1 MLIMKLYGDLI
12 SPFVRMSLVTAH
24 EVGLAGKIERVV
36 TRVDPTSVNAAL
48 AAVSPIAKVP
58 VLVTDHNHPIYDS
71 RVIMEYL
78 CHVSG
83 NKTLIPDDG
92 VKRFRVL
99 TLTALGQAIAEAGV
113 AQRYETAVRPQ
124 GLQWRE
130 WMERQGLRVQAEF
143 DDLENTWQKDLGE
156 ITGGTI
162 AVAVALAYLD
172 FRIPDW
178 TWRQGRP
185 KLTAFHEAFSQRPSM
200 QATVL
205 TAS

>member
-1 MLIMKLYGDLI
+1 MMQLHGDLI
-12 SPFVRMSLVTAH
+12 SPFFRMCLVTAH
-24 EVGLAGKIERVV
+24 EVGFGANGRHVEARVN
-36 TRVDPTSVNAAL
+36 PTSVNAEL
-48 AAVSPIAKVP
+48 TVLSPVGKVP

-99 TLTALGQAIAEAGV
+99 TLEALGQAIAEAGV
-113 AQRYETAVRPQ
+113 AFRYETVVRPQ

-130 WMERQGLRVQAEF
+130 WLDRHDLRVKAEF
-143 DDLENTWQKDLGE
+143 DDLESAWSRDLAE
-156 ITGGTI
+156 ISAGSI
-162 AVAVALAYLD
+162 AVAVALSYLD

-178 TWRQGRP
+178 QWRKDRP
-185 KLTAFHEAFSQRPSM
+185 KLKAFHDAFSARPSM

-205 TAS
+205 KPA

>member
-1 MLIMKLYGDLI
+1 MKLHGDLI
-12 SPFVRMSLVTAH
+12 SPFFRMCLVTAH
-24 EVGLAGKIERVV
+24 EVGLGTKVQRAEARVN
-36 TRVDPTSVNAAL
+36 PTSVNAELTAL
-48 AAVSPIAKVP
+48 SPVGKVP

-99 TLTALGQAIAEAGV
+99 TLAALGQAIAEAGV
-113 AQRYETAVRPQ
+113 AYRYETAVRPQ

-130 WMERQGLRVQAEF
+130 WLDRQGLRVKAEF
-143 DDLENTWQKDLGE
+143 DDLEKSWSKDLAE
-156 ITGGTI
+156 ITAGSLT
-162 AVAVALAYLD
+162 VAVALSYVD

-178 TWRQGRP
+178 QWRKDRP
-185 KLTAFHEAFSQRPSM
+185 KLQAFHESFSARPSM

-205 TAS
+205 KPA

>member
-1 MLIMKLYGDLI
+1 MKLYGDLI
-12 SPFVRMSLVTAH
+12 SPFFRMCLVTAH
-24 EVGLAGKIERVV
+24 EVGLAGKVQPVEAKVN
-36 TRVDPTSVNAAL
+36 PTAVNSDLTAL
-48 AAVSPIAKVP
+48 SPVGKVP

-99 TLTALGQAIAEAGV
+99 TLTALGQAIGDAGV

-130 WMERQGLRVQAEF
+130 WMVRQGLRVNAEC
-143 DDLENTWQKDLGE
+143 DDLENTWEKDLRE
-156 ITGGTI
+156 ITAGTI

-172 FRIPDW
+172 FRLPDW
-178 TWRQGRP
+178 QWRKDRP
-185 KLTAFHEAFSQRPSM
+185 KLAAFHETFSARPSM
-200 QATVL
+200 QATAL
-205 TAS
+205 KAS

>member
-1 MLIMKLYGDLI
+1 MKLHGDLI
-12 SPFVRMSLVTAH
+12 SPFFRMCLVTAH
-24 EVGLAGKIERVV
+24 EVGLAAKVQPVEAKVN
-36 TRVDPTSVNAAL
+36 PTTVNAGL
-48 AAVSPIAKVP
+48 TVLSPVGKVP

-99 TLTALGQAIAEAGV
+99 TLAALGQAIAEAGV
-113 AQRYETAVRPQ
+113 AWRYETAVRPQ

-130 WMERQGLRVQAEF
+130 WMERQKLRVGAEF
-143 DDLENTWQKDLGE
+143 DDLEKTWTKDLAEVTAGSL
-156 ITGGTI
+156 
-162 AVAVALAYLD
+162 AVAVALSYLD

-178 TWRQGRP
+178 NWRKDRP
-185 KLTAFHEAFSQRPSM
+185 GLEAFQEAFSKRPSM
-200 QATVL
+200 QATAL
-205 TAS
+205 KPA

>member
-1 MLIMKLYGDLI
+1 MKLHGDLI
-12 SPFVRMSLVTAH
+12 SPFFRMCLVTAH
-24 EVGLAGKIERVV
+24 EVGLGTKVQPVQARVN
-36 TRVDPTSVNAAL
+36 PASVNAELTAL
-48 AAVSPIAKVP
+48 SPVGKVP

-99 TLTALGQAIAEAGV
+99 TLAALGQAIAEAGV
-113 AQRYETAVRPQ
+113 AFRYETAVRPQ
-124 GLQWRE
+124 GLQWHE
-130 WMERQGLRVQAEF
+130 WLDRQGLRVKAEF
-143 DDLENTWQKDLGE
+143 DDLERSWSKDLVEVTAGSLS
-156 ITGGTI
+156 
-162 AVAVALAYLD
+162 VAVALSYLD

-178 TWRQGRP
+178 QWRKDRP
-185 KLTAFHEAFSQRPSM
+185 KLQAFHETFSARASM

-205 TAS
+205 KPA

>member
-1 MLIMKLYGDLI
+1 MLTMKLLGDLI
-12 SPFVRMSLVTAH
+12 SPFVRMCLVTAH
-24 EVGLAGKIERVV
+24 EVGLAGKIERVEAKV
-36 TRVDPTSVNAAL
+36 APTSVNADL
-48 AAVSPIAKVP
+48 TRLSPIGKVP

-71 RVIMEYL
+71 RVIIEYL

-99 TLTALGQAIAEAGV
+99 TLTALGQAVAEAGV

-130 WMERQGLRVQAEF
+130 WMDRQALRVKSEF
-143 DDLENTWQKDLGE
+143 DDLETTWEKDLQE
-156 ITGGTI
+156 ITAGSI

-178 TWRQGRP
+178 QWREGRP
-185 KLTAFHEAFSQRPSM
+185 RLKAFHEAFSARPSM
-200 QATVL
+200 QATAL
-205 TAS
+205 KPA

>member
-1 MLIMKLYGDLI
+1 MKLHGDLI
-12 SPFVRMSLVTAH
+12 SPFFRMCLVTAH
-24 EVGLAGKIERVV
+24 EVGLGTKVEPVQ
-36 TRVDPTSVNAAL
+36 TRVDPTTVNPAL
-48 AAVSPIAKVP
+48 TALSPVGKVP

-71 RVIMEYL
+71 RVIIEYL

-113 AQRYETAVRPQ
+113 AYRYETAVRPQ

-130 WMERQGLRVQAEF
+130 WLTRQGHRVTAEF
-143 DDLENTWQKDLGE
+143 DDLEKTWTKDLAE
-156 ITGGTI
+156 ITAGSI
-162 AVAVALAYLD
+162 AVAVALSYLD

-178 TWRQGRP
+178 QWRKDRP
-185 KLTAFHEAFSQRPSM
+185 KLQAFHEAFSARPSM
-200 QATVL
+200 QATAL
-205 TAS
+205 KAA

>member
-12 SPFVRMSLVTAH
+12 SPFVRMCLVTAH
-24 EVGLAGKIERVV
+24 EVGLAGRIERVEAKV
-36 TRVDPTSVNAAL
+36 NPTAVNADL
-48 AAVSPIAKVP
+48 TQLSPIGKIP

-71 RVIMEYL
+71 RVIIEYL

-113 AQRYETAVRPQ
+113 SQRYETAARPQ

-130 WMERQGLRVQAEF
+130 WMERQALRVLAEC
-143 DDLENTWQKDLGE
+143 DDLEKTWQKDLSEVTAGS
-156 ITGGTI
+156 I
-162 AVAVALAYLD
+162 AVAVALSYLD
-172 FRIPDW
+172 FRLPDW
-178 TWRQGRP
+178 KWRHGRP
-185 KLTAFHEAFSQRPSM
+185 KLQAFHEAFSARPSM
-200 QATVL
+200 QATAL
-205 TAS
+205 S